1 MKKSFKYISVIIIV
15 SLGGCTDIIDLNSE
29 SNIAAADYY
38 TDFTELQAGL
48 TSCYKGLQKPLVEEW
63 SLTEMRSDNTL
74 SDTGSST
81 STLNQD
87 FSYLDQFYPSTS
99 HQGNYNYWLSTYNNI
114 RNTNIVLAKLGA
126 KYDTTNNTI
135 VLDQTIPLII
145 SVKTGAVDFLSNYK
159 RNVMAAEA
167 SFIRAYHYFNLVRL
181 YGGVFLIHEV
191 LPPAEAKTVN
201 RSSVDDIYK
210 LIIAD
215 LNNAITNGNK
225 ATYATLIASQQD
237 QIGHANKWAAQALLA
252 KVYLTLGRKDLAA
265 PLLQSVIGSSG
276 YGLETTYANVFST
289 NNEMNKEI
297 LFAVRFKSGGV
308 GMGNPL
314 SNLFAPSNS
323 GLAVING
330 DGKGYNTPTTE
341 LTTTTYVGT
350 SDASTQRKAVNFSSF
365 VGKSYISKYMSKTA
379 LANDAENDWP
389 VIRYSDVLLMKAEAD
404 GNSAA
409 SMTQINLVRKRAGI
423 TVDLPTIVANA
434 VFEKALSNERRW
446 EFAFENQRWFDLVRF
461 ETTTSTVSLSTD
473 AYPGLKVQGAEY
485 IMKTHFA
492 RLYASVYT
500 KFANTLPLTLDQL
513 VENAN
518 PKRFLLPI
526 PQYEIDT
533 NSNIAI
539 PQNPS
544 Y

>member
-63 SLTEMRSDNTL
+63 SLTELRSDNTT
-74 SDTGSST
+74 SATGSST
-81 STLNQD
+81 STVNQD

-114 RNTNIVLAKLGA
+114 RNTNVILAKLGA

-145 SVKTGAVDFLSNYK
+145 SAKTGAIDFTLNNK

-191 LPPAEAKTVN
+191 LPPAETKTVN

-215 LNNAITNGNK
+215 LKNAVTYCNK
-225 ATYATLIASQQD
+225 YNYATLVASYQD

-252 KVYLTLGRKDLAA
+252 KVYLTLGRNAEAA
-265 PLLQSVIGSSG
+265 VLLQSVISSSG

-297 LFAVRFKSGGV
+297 LFAIRFKSGGV

-314 SNLFAPSNS
+314 SNLFAISNS
-323 GLAVING
+323 GLAIING
-330 DGKGYNTPTTE
+330 DGKGYNTPTPE
-341 LTTTTYVGT
+341 LTANTF
-350 SDASTQRKAVNFSSF
+350 STWDPSQARRLVNFSSF
-365 VGKSYISKYMSKTA
+365 SGKYYISKYMSKTA

-389 VIRYSDVLLMKAEAD
+389 VIRYADVLLMKAEAD
-404 GNSAA
+404 GNSVA
-409 SMTQINLVRKRAGI
+409 SMALINQVRTRI
-423 TVDLPTIVANA
+423 TTSSGSAVQPD

-446 EFAFENQRWFDLVRF
+446 EFAFENQRWFDLLRF
-461 ETTTSTVSLSTD
+461 ETTTSTVSPPTD

-485 IMKTHFA
+485 TMKKHFA
-492 RLYASVYT
+492 NIFTDVYS
-500 KFANTLPLTLDQL
+500 KFTNTLPLTLVQL